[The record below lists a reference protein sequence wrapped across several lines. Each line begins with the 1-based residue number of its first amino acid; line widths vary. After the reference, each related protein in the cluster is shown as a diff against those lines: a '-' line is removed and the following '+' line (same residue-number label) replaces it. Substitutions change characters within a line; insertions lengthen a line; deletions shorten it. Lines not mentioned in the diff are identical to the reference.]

1 MVRLPLS
8 LGFLYVSL
16 FNLLLTITSS
26 TGSSAAVFNW
36 RMLTAH
42 LYLQKSN
49 TSTTT
54 QSNRNSKS
62 QTSTTITEDAPIQA
76 TESLAGQ
83 FTAAFNPYSFPSF
96 TPEERISHL
105 ETLAC
110 SAAGLG
116 VWLFSQPC
124 AFEFD
129 WKSAGTGEIS
139 VIPRVLKV
147 ADEKGVPLAAP
158 QVLIDG
164 EKAAYTARI

>member
-1 MVRLPLS
+1 
-8 LGFLYVSL
+8 
-16 FNLLLTITSS
+16 
-26 TGSSAAVFNW
+26 
-36 RMLTAH
+36 MLTAH